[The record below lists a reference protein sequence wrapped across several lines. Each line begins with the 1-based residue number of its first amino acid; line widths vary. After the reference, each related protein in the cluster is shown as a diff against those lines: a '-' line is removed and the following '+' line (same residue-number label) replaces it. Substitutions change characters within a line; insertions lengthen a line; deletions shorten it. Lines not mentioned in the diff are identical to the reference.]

1 VRRRVPSAPIEDVK
15 KASGVVD
22 VDQAHLHGA
31 KGFGKLAFTAIMFVA
46 EPRPLGTPEKLFGFP
61 RVGAAAGETELLEA
75 H

>member
-1 VRRRVPSAPIEDVK
+1 MPSAPIEDVK

-22 VDQAHLHGA
+22 VDQGA